1 MAELGDNDGLR
12 QGERLVARA
21 RHSCRRAPD
30 TRAVATINLLLGAL
44 LASSS
49 LRRASSLRGVVAM
62 APKRSS
68 RHFAA
73 SSDAAPKKAKAAAP
87 KKAKAS
93 APKKKKAATP
103 TKAAASPKKA
113 AASPRKAAA
122 SPRAPFE
129 PLEPPPGWRR
139 TWDCVRALR
148 ADRTAVVDSMGCEKL
163 ADPDASDEDRRYH
176 TLVSLMLSSQT
187 KDTVNAATMAK
198 LIARGLSVS
207 SILDDVPEDEF
218 HEMIRGVGFHNVKT
232 KTIRAATLK
241 LREDHGGAVPGTM
254 DDLLALPGVG
264 PKMALL
270 VLKCAFG
277 VTAGVSVDTH
287 VHRICNQ
294 LGWTGGAP
302 TTDKANFATKDP
314 EKTRRAVESWMP
326 RAIWG
331 DVNWLLVGLGQEVQT
346 EKPKLLRK
354 ALAADDPA
362 FAVGLVAALGVDV
375 ARVAA
380 KEGLDLPE

>member
-1 MAELGDNDGLR
+1 
-12 QGERLVARA
+12 
-21 RHSCRRAPD
+21 
-30 TRAVATINLLLGAL
+30 
-44 LASSS
+44 
-49 LRRASSLRGVVAM
+49 M

-87 KKAKAS
+87 KQAKAS
-93 APKKKKAATP
+93 APKKAATP
-103 TKAAASPKKA
+103 KKAAASPKKA
-113 AASPRKAAA
+113 AASPKKAAA

-198 LIARGLSVS
+198 LVARGLSVS

-218 HEMIRGVGFHNVKT
+218 HDMIKGVGFHNVKT

-241 LREDHGGAVPGTM
+241 LREDHGGAVPGAM

-294 LGWTGGAP
+294 LGWTQGSKRERNSQLQRLRSRP
-302 TTDKANFATKDP
+302 FS
-314 EKTRRAVESWMP
+314 TRF
-326 RAIWG
+326 G
-331 DVNWLLVGLGQEVQT
+331 
-346 EKPKLLRK
+346 
-354 ALAADDPA
+354 
-362 FAVGLVAALGVDV
+362 
-375 ARVAA
+375 
-380 KEGLDLPE
+380 